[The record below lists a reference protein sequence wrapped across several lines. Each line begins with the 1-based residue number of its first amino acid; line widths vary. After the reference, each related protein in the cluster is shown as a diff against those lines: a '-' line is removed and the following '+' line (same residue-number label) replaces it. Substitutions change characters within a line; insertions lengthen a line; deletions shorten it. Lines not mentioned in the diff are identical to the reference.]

1 MADTASID
9 AAMRAAT
16 SDGMVAGVV
25 AMACSADGLL
35 YEGSFGTAD
44 LATSAPMQPDAIFR
58 LASMT
63 KAITSAAAMRLV
75 EEGRLSLDAP
85 IGDVLPHL
93 AARQVLDGFA
103 DDGTPRLRPA
113 VGEVTL
119 RQLLSHS
126 AGYSYEFWNA
136 DYSRMC
142 NGLGIAALPGS
153 HEELARIPLL
163 FDPGTA
169 WNYGIN
175 TDIVG
180 YAIEAA
186 TGQELGA
193 YLREAIT
200 GPLGMDDTTWALTE
214 AQKPRVVGTHQRQP
228 DGTLVPTN
236 RPPPKGPG
244 FLAGGGGLLGTAADY
259 LRFLRML
266 LNGGSLD
273 GATILRPETVAA
285 MGRNQLGSIPV
296 TPMRTAMPMLSYDV
310 DLFPGTTPGWSL
322 AFLTNPEPGP
332 HGRPAGSLAWA
343 GMLNTYYWLDPSNGL
358 AGVVMTQS
366 FPFADPHA
374 LGLLAALERGVYAGR

>member
-1 MADTASID
+1 MVDKTAIGS
-9 AAMRAAT
+9 ALRAAT
-16 SDGMVAGVV
+16 DSGAVAGVV
-25 AMACSADGLL
+25 AMSASAEGTL
-35 YEGSFGTAD
+35 YQGAFGTTD
-44 LATSAPMQPDAIFR
+44 LATSAAMRPDAIFR

-63 KAITSAAAMRLV
+63 KAITSVAAMQLV
-75 EEGRLSLDAP
+75 EQGRLQLDAP
-85 IGDVLPHL
+85 IEAVLPHL
-93 AARQVLDGFA
+93 AGRQVLDGFA
-103 DDGTPRLRPA
+103 EDGTPRLRPA
-113 VGEVTL
+113 AGPVTL

-136 DYSRMC
+136 DYTRMC
-142 NGLGIAALPGS
+142 KGLGIAALPGS
-153 HEELARIPLL
+153 HAELARIPLM
-163 FDPGTA
+163 FDPGTS

-186 TGQELGA
+186 TGRDLGD

-200 GPLGMDDTTWALTE
+200 GPLGMADTTWSLSE
-214 AQKPRVVGTHQRQP
+214 AQNARVVGTHQRQP
-228 DGTLVPTN
+228 DGVLVPTN

-266 LNGGSLD
+266 LNGGTLD

-285 MGRNQLGSIPV
+285 MGRNQLGDIPV
-296 TPMRTAMPMLSYDV
+296 TPMRSTMKMLTHDV
-310 DLFPGTTPGWSL
+310 DLFPGTIPGWTL

-332 HGRPAGSLAWA
+332 HGRARDSLAWA
-343 GMLNTYYWLDPSNGL
+343 GLLNTYYWLDPTHDR

-374 LGLLAALERGVYAGR
+374 LGLLAALERGTYAG